1 MLIGY
6 YYWRGRSP
14 LGLSQCELII
24 DDSNINYCYRLYQ
37 SLSIH
42 FTIQPG
48 IEVLYNLFFFRLVL
62 EVDSPKE
69 TSGWSSDSDSSQQ
82 TIIYG
87 SGNGSTGG
95 DGSLEGMQSGDNS
108 SIGLSS
114 TTTDDLAGKKKKKS
128 KEASGHGKPSQV
140 VQRRNARERKRVE
153 AVNNAFQNLRKV
165 VPIEENK

>member
-24 DDSNINYCYRLYQ
+24 DDSNINIVIDYTKAYQ
-37 SLSIH
+37 SISPFNQVSRFYI
-42 FTIQPG
+42 I
-48 IEVLYNLFFFRLVL
+48 FFFRLVV

>member
-1 MLIGY
+1 MIQI
-6 YYWRGRSP
+6 S
-14 LGLSQCELII
+14 II
-24 DDSNINYCYRLYQ
+24 VIDYTKAYQ
-37 SLSIH
+37 SISPFNQVSRFYI
-42 FTIQPG
+42 I
-48 IEVLYNLFFFRLVL
+48 FFFRLVV

-165 VPIEENK
+165 VPIEENKWVLHAVFCLHHNKYFDL